1 MQTYTISMNGEVTL
15 VQAQAGLALSD
26 MTKILSL
33 GPKGAV
39 LDVALASRLGVIL
52 AFGLEKD
59 LQAFKDS
66 KPLAGER
73 VRSEIMHAERSNVDC
88 KNEVVSY
95 LDGYERGQSADALLQ
110 ASTGIQCARNQSA
123 YPHDASDMGRC
134 VSLYNR
140 SAAVRNGFSK
150 VSALCPE
157 WKAIVAAWPMHLE
170 SHKTREDSN

>member
-1 MQTYTISMNGEVTL
+1 MNGGVTL
-15 VQAQAGLALSD
+15 VDAEAGLAMSD
-26 MTKILSL
+26 MTKILAL
-33 GPKGAV
+33 GSKGAV

-52 AFGLEKD
+52 AFGLKKD

-66 KPLAGER
+66 KPFAGER
-73 VRSEIMHAERSNVDC
+73 VRSEIMHAERSDVDS
-88 KNEVVSY
+88 KPEVVAY

-134 VSLYNR
+134 VALYNS

-157 WKAIVAAWPMHLE
+157 WKAIVENWPIHLE
-170 SHKTREDSN
+170 SHNSREGSN